1 MIKSKSVYRVRVFD
15 PTQFLATLKEHEIE
29 IYDFQCVDEYLYQFS
44 ISSYQEKKFLSL
56 YKEVQLVR
64 KTGMYSVFEHLFK
77 RKTAL
82 VGIIFALLLFF
93 SFTSRIYEIEVE
105 GNSRILN
112 ARIQLKL
119 EEMGIKKYVKKP
131 NYETLLQY
139 ENELKN
145 FFYEDIE
152 SLELRSQGVQI
163 KVRYEKR
170 RKSVE
175 LPTKTGPKYARKKG
189 IISHFVISSGVIKVK
204 ENQYVE
210 EGTLLVDDTLITPK
224 GEEIKVGAEGQVY
237 AWTWT
242 IITVSKNRTKNEEE
256 VETFSS
262 LLNEAEQMVK
272 AGFIEEER
280 IDKEVILSYEINE
293 ENALLKVHFT
303 CLEDIAK

>member
-15 PTQFLATLKEHEIE
+15 PTQFLATLKEHGIE

-139 ENELKN
+139 ENELKY

-210 EGTLLVDDTLITPK
+210 EGTLLVDDALITPK